1 VDTSYK
7 FFEETDVPE
16 GELIIS
22 RTDFNGNI
30 TFANELFASISGY
43 SVDELVGKPHSIVRH
58 PDMPKS
64 VFKDLWGT
72 LKRGELWSGYVKNMR
87 KDGGYYWVYAEV
99 SAMQKDNQLVGY
111 KSMRSPIDKETK
123 KEYQDKYDNLRKE
136 EEKSCRIVSNISID
150 NFEKLRSLA
159 KEEGIK
165 EDKILEHILSN
176 SLL

>member
-1 VDTSYK
+1 MKTSYK

-64 VFKDLWGT
+64 VFKDLWET

-99 SAMQKDNQLVGY
+99 SAMQKDNKLVGY

-123 KEYQDKYDNLRKE
+123 KAYQDKYDNLRKE
-136 EEKSCRIVSNISID
+136 EEKSCRIVSNISVD
-150 NFEKLRSLA
+150 NLNKLTALA
-159 KEEGIK
+159 KEEGIR
-165 EDKILEHILSN
+165 EDKILDYILSD

>member
-1 VDTSYK
+1 MDTSYK

-22 RTDFNGNI
+22 RTDFDGNI

-64 VFKDLWGT
+64 IFKELWRT
-72 LKRGELWSGYVKNMR
+72 LKNEEIWKGYVKNIR

-99 SAMQKDNQLVGY
+99 SAMQKDNKLVGY
-111 KSMRSPIDKETK
+111 KSMRSPINKESK
-123 KEYQDKYDNLRKE
+123 KLYQDRYDELRQKE
-136 EEKSCRIVSNISID
+136 EHSCRIVSNISFD
-150 NFEKLRSLA
+150 NLEKLTALA
-159 KEEGIK
+159 REEGIR
-165 EDKILEHILSN
+165 EDKIVDYILSD

>member
-1 VDTSYK
+1 MDTSYK

-22 RTDFNGNI
+22 RTDFDGNI

-64 VFKDLWGT
+64 IFKELWIT
-72 LKRGELWSGYVKNMR
+72 LKNEEIWKGYVKNIR

-99 SAMQKDNQLVGY
+99 SAMQKDNKLVGY
-111 KSMRSPIDKETK
+111 KSMRSPINKESK
-123 KEYQDKYDNLRKE
+123 KLYQDRYDELRQKE
-136 EEKSCRIVSNISID
+136 EHSCRIVSNISFD
-150 NFEKLRSLA
+150 NLEKLTALA
-159 KEEGIK
+159 REEGIR
-165 EDKILEHILSN
+165 EDKIVDYILSD

>member
-22 RTDFNGNI
+22 RTDFDGNI

-64 VFKDLWGT
+64 IFKELWRT
-72 LKRGELWSGYVKNMR
+72 LKNEEIWKGYVKNIR

-99 SAMQKDNQLVGY
+99 SAMQKDNKLVGY
-111 KSMRSPIDKETK
+111 KSMRSPINKESK
-123 KEYQDKYDNLRKE
+123 KLYQDRYDELRQKE
-136 EEKSCRIVSNISID
+136 EHSCRIVSNISFD
-150 NFEKLRSLA
+150 NLEKLTALA
-159 KEEGIK
+159 REEGIR
-165 EDKILEHILSN
+165 EDKIVDYILSD

>member
-1 VDTSYK
+1 MNASYR

-22 RTDFNGNI
+22 RTDFDGNI

-64 VFKDLWGT
+64 VFKDLWET
-72 LKRGELWSGYVKNMR
+72 LESGELWKGYVKNIR
-87 KDGGYYWVYAEV
+87 KDGGFYWVYAEV
-99 SAMQKDNQLVGY
+99 SAMKKDNKLVGY
-111 KSMRSPIDKETK
+111 KSMRSPVDKETK
-123 KEYQDKYDNLRKE
+123 KEYQDKYDKLRKE
-136 EEKSCRIVSNISID
+136 EENSCRIVSNISTD
-150 NFEKLRSLA
+150 NFEKLAALA

-165 EDKILEHILSN
+165 EDKIVDYILSK

>member
-1 VDTSYK
+1 MDTSYK

>member
-1 VDTSYK
+1 MDTSYK

-64 VFKDLWGT
+64 VFKDLWRT

-136 EEKSCRIVSNISID
+136 EEKSCRIVSNISVD

>member
-1 VDTSYK
+1 MNTSYK

-22 RTDFNGNI
+22 RTDFNGKI
-30 TFANELFASISGY
+30 TFANELFANISGY
-43 SVDELVGKPHSIVRH
+43 SVDELIGQPHSIVRH

-64 VFKDLWGT
+64 VFKNLWKT
-72 LKRGELWSGYVKNMR
+72 LSNGEIWKGYVKNIR

-99 SAMQKDNQLVGY
+99 SAMKKDNKLVGY
-111 KSMRSPIDKETK
+111 KSMRSPINKETK
-123 KEYQDKYDNLRKE
+123 KEYQDIYDNLRKE
-136 EEKSCRIVSNISID
+136 EEHSCRIVSNISID
-150 NFEKLRSLA
+150 NLEKLTALA

-165 EDKILEHILSN
+165 EDKIVDFILSD